1 MRGTVA
7 AEGNEALLGVEVL
20 SQAGSSS
27 LRVEAVVDTGF
38 TGHLTLPRATVDALG
53 LPIIGSAE
61 SILADGSLV
70 MEDVCLAR
78 VLWHGAERPVRVLVA
93 DAPLGHGADARQRTA
108 RRMRR
113 RRRGE
118 RGEARGTAQL
128 NTAWCRS
135 GPLLNWRTYLKLTA

>member
-38 TGHLTLPRATVDALG
+38 TGHLTLSRATVDALG

-93 DAPLGHGADARQRTA
+93 DAT
-108 RRMRR
+108 
-113 RRRGE
+113 
-118 RGEARGTAQL
+118 
-128 NTAWCRS
+128 
-135 GPLLNWRTYLKLTA
+135 PLLGMALMRGSELRVECVGGGEVSVERLEEPSD